1 MSGSGNDA
9 HTTVASETLTARV
22 LHDRVGLLFG
32 SYPMSLSMSFGVA
45 VIFIALHAHH
55 APSPLH
61 VPWLLLMS
69 AFLLLRAHTAWR
81 YRTASDPRT
90 RTEHWLRQARI
101 GITATGAVW
110 GVGGV
115 LFYTPQNEMLQIF
128 TVLVLAGM
136 SVGALNALRADFLAY
151 RNYVLLVLV
160 PLSVVAIAQNTPM
173 QVAIGL
179 LTLLLLAFLLKSG
192 KNTAESISNWLNLNH
207 TNKDLLD
214 DLKQQK
220 HQVLRQAEAMIGELV
235 SSAPVALWVTNRE
248 GVVNF
253 ASTPTE
259 PFNRLQH
266 PELGSNLLYELRDV
280 PHVHEQIT
288 AGLQG
293 EPRVFELQEGE
304 HCFEVHL
311 SPMPE
316 ESDQQEGMIGVI
328 IDISERKQHEQELL
342 YRASFDQLTGLPN
355 RGMAMREIE
364 LALIRA
370 ERNGSMVALFFLDLD
385 NFKIVNDT
393 MGHKAGDQLLQ
404 QTAER
409 LRRVTRESDFTARI
423 SGDEFL
429 VLAEGLQLAERA
441 ENIAYK
447 ITSSFR
453 RPYLLD
459 NREIHATASV
469 GIAIFPRD
477 GSTPGDLLQCAD
489 TAMYHA
495 KEAGKTGYRF
505 FTSAMQQEA
514 ERNHIIET
522 ELRQALR
529 RGELKLHYQPKVDAR
544 THVITGAE
552 VLLRWESTKLGA
564 VSPEEFI
571 PLAELAGLMPEIGAW
586 ILHTACNEFSRWPSA
601 ASEKLHI
608 AINISPQQF
617 RKTDLL
623 ANVTEALV
631 NFGLTADCLELE
643 ITESLLVQDAPSIMK
658 VFDALNQMGV
668 TLALDDF
675 GTGYSSL
682 SYLQKFPM
690 QVLKIDKSFVQGLG
704 HERDS
709 ESLVYAIIAMA
720 RSLNMQVVAEGVETL
735 EQLGYLREHG
745 VDLIQGYCFSKP
757 LTADE
762 FRRLLGDRQ
771 GVPLQPTDYSA
782 QAGKPLLKSG

>member
-1 MSGSGNDA
+1 MSGSGKDA
-9 HTTVASETLTARV
+9 QTRDSGEALTTRV
-22 LHDRVGLLFG
+22 LHDRVELLFDN
-32 SYPMSLSMSFGVA
+32 YPLSLSMSFAVA

-61 VPWLLLMS
+61 LPWLVLMS
-69 AFLLLRAHTAWR
+69 ASLLLRGYTAWR
-81 YRTASDPRT
+81 YRTAPDPQAGSD
-90 RTEHWLRQARI
+90 HWLRQARI
-101 GITATGAVW
+101 GIMATGVVW
-110 GVGGV
+110 GIGGV
-115 LFYTPQNEMLQIF
+115 LFYTPHNEMLQIF
-128 TVLVLAGM
+128 TVLMLAGM
-136 SVGALNALRADFLAY
+136 SAGAINALRADFVAY
-151 RNYVLLVLV
+151 RNYVLLILV
-160 PLSVVAIAQNTPM
+160 PLSFVAIAQSTHM
-173 QVAIGL
+173 QVTSGL
-179 LTLLLLAFLLKSG
+179 LMLLLLAFLLKSG
-192 KNTAESISNWLNLNH
+192 KNTAESISNWLHVNH
-207 TNKDLLD
+207 TNQDLLD

-220 HQVLRQAEAMIGELV
+220 NQVLRQAEAMIGELV
-235 SSAPVALWVTNRE
+235 SSAPISMWATDSE

-253 ASTPTE
+253 TSSPTE
-259 PFNRLQH
+259 SVSRLQR
-266 PELGSNLLYELRDV
+266 PEVGTNLLYDFRENAYI
-280 PHVHEQIT
+280 HQQIT

-293 EPRVFELQEGE
+293 ESRVFELQEEE

-316 ESDQQEGMIGVI
+316 ESDRRVGVIGVI
-328 IDISERKQHEQELL
+328 IDVSERKQHEQELL

-355 RGMAMREIE
+355 RGLAMREIK
-364 LALIRA
+364 LALTRA
-370 ERNGSMVALFFLDLD
+370 ERNGTMLALFFLDLD

-409 LRRVTRESDFTARI
+409 LQRVTRESDFTARI

-429 VLAEGLQLAERA
+429 VLAEGLHQAERA

-459 NREIHATASV
+459 NREIYATASV
-469 GIAIFPRD
+469 GIALYPRD
-477 GSTPGDLLQCAD
+477 GTTPGDLLQCAD
-489 TAMYHA
+489 TAMYYA

-505 FTSAMQQEA
+505 FTAAMQQEA

-522 ELRQALR
+522 ELRQALAR
-529 RGELKLHYQPKVDAR
+529 DELKLHYQPKVDAR
-544 THVITGAE
+544 THKITGAE
-552 VLLRWESTKLGA
+552 VLLRWESTRLGA

-586 ILHTACNEFSRWPSA
+586 ILHTACSEFSRWPSA
-601 ASEKLHI
+601 AGEKLHI

-631 NFGLTADCLELE
+631 NFGLAAESLELE
-643 ITESLLVQDAPSIMK
+643 ITESLLVQDAPSIMQ
-658 VFDALNQMGV
+658 VFEALNQMGV

-682 SYLQKFPM
+682 SYLQRFPM

-704 HERDS
+704 RERDS

-720 RSLNMQVVAEGVETL
+720 RSLNMLVVAEGVETL
-735 EQLGYLREHG
+735 EQLEYLRQHG

-762 FRRLLGDRQ
+762 FRQLLEDQQ
-771 GVPLQPTDYSA
+771 GAPLRAADYST